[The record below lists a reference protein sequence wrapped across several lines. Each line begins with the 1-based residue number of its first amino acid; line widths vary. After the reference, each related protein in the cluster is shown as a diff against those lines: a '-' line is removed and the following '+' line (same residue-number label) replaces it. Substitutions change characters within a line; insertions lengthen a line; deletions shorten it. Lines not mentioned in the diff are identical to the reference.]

1 MEEFRASK
9 LIKEWE
15 YKPLLRFVNEPVT
28 SENWRR
34 KLQEVE
40 TWQLEWQLGLEAS
53 DEAKKTPSICGVE
66 ATYEEAQQLRRS
78 LRKKLSQLAQLCSDQ
93 EKLARESAYS
103 PYRGGEKAWTWRKA
117 LVLPTKEIC
126 FEDAG
131 EALNFLVESLEYEI
145 KARDRQVRAKG
156 KKKSPRQSNVPKVR
170 LHVSLCAHGCDQFFL
185 WEGNGEKKRRKFLND
200 EHRMAYHNSRNV
212 ERKTLLAP
220 KYRKHNKRMNELRKS
235 SALGRN

>member
-1 MEEFRASK
+1 MTEELRASK
-9 LIKEWE
+9 LIREWE

-40 TWQLEWQLGLEAS
+40 TWQLEWQLGLGAGDGAEKA
-53 DEAKKTPSICGVE
+53 PLICGVE

-78 LRKKLSQLAQLCSDQ
+78 LRKELSQLAQLCSDQ

-117 LVLPTKEIC
+117 LVLPTKEIF

-131 EALNFLVESLEYEI
+131 EALNFLAESLEYEI
-145 KARDRQVRAKG
+145 KARDRQVGVKAK
-156 KKKSPRQSNVPKVR
+156 KRRHRQSNVPRVR
-170 LHVSLCAHGCDQFFL
+170 LRVSLCACECGEFFL
-185 WEGNGEKKRRKFLND
+185 REGNRKKLFVEGHRMPYHNRRYVEKKKLHARKRRAEGHPSYF
-200 EHRMAYHNSRNV
+200 
-212 ERKTLLAP
+212 
-220 KYRKHNKRMNELRKS
+220 
-235 SALGRN
+235 